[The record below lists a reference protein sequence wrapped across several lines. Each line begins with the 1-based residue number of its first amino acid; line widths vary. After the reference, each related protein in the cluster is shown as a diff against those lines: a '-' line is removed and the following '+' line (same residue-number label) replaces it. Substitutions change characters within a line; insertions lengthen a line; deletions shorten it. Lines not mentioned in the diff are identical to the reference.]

1 MTRPRISMLMIVCS
15 FIIFVTSCNAKEETS
30 LESQAVVTPKE
41 IPLSA
46 PDIANPVRGYY
57 DWLGA
62 GVRPSTLQ
70 FSEFY
75 KRYMWDELETSKG
88 VYNLSVIKNDMAAAK
103 AKGQKFAFRI
113 MAVNSFG
120 RSSQGDDEIGVPPYM
135 TREVPGDY
143 CGYNDE
149 YIKTE
154 WEVDRVWVPDWNS
167 QAFLNRARALVN
179 ALGKEFDGSSELA
192 YYDMGVYGHWGEWH
206 AWPFENCDTAGEA
219 SDATKHAI
227 VDMQLA
233 AFPKSRIIMNSGA
246 GNSDAFAYTLNKS
259 PRIGVRI
266 DSFNWPWFDQQI
278 EENATKKALIESRW
292 KTAPI
297 IVEFGGSFHPDDSK
311 DFSLAKSQV
320 KRWHIASVANGNSY
334 SWDTFTQTQKNNFLL
349 VGKLS
354 GYRFVPKEFRYPNV
368 VSRATGFN
376 LRSLWSNKGV
386 TPLYER
392 FIVRYELRLKGQTTV
407 AWWGNSGLD
416 LQTLLPTVNAQGTDT
431 PKTVTD
437 SFTLPQALA
446 SGTYTLSLV
455 VFDPTGY
462 RNKLALAIEGRTSS
476 GRYPIGDIMVR

>member
-1 MTRPRISMLMIVCS
+1 MTRPHLSV
-15 FIIFVTSCNAKEETS
+15 FVVLLSLTFFVGACNS
-30 LESQAVVTPKE
+30 QQAVGLETQAVITPKE

-46 PDIANPVRGYY
+46 PDITNPMRGYY
-57 DWLGA
+57 DWLGS

-88 VYNLSVIKNDMAAAK
+88 VYDFSVIKNDIAAAN

-113 MAVNSFG
+113 MAVNSF
-120 RSSQGDDEIGVPPYM
+120 DNDEVGVPLYM
-135 TREVPGDY
+135 TRDVPGDY
-143 CGYNDE
+143 CGYNSE
-149 YIKTE
+149 YIKTQ
-154 WEVDRVWVPDWNS
+154 WEVDQVWVPDWNS

-179 ALGKEFDGSSELA
+179 ALGKEFDGSPELA

-206 AWPFENCDTAGEA
+206 AWPFDNCDTAGEA
-219 SDATKHAI
+219 SNVTKHAI

-233 AFPKSRIIMNSGA
+233 AFPKSRIVMNSGA

-278 EENATKKALIESRW
+278 EDDAAKKALIESRW

-297 IVEFGGSFHPDDSK
+297 IVEFGGKWAPDDSQ

-320 KRWHIASVANGNSY
+320 KRWHIASIANGNSY
-334 SWDTFTQTQKNNFLL
+334 DWNAFTQTQKNNFLL
-349 VGKLS
+349 AGKLS
-354 GYRFVPKEFRYPNV
+354 GYRFVPKEFRYPSV
-368 VSRATGFN
+368 VSRATAFN

-416 LQTLLPTVNAQGTDT
+416 LQRLLPTVNAQGTDT

-437 SFTLPQALA
+437 SFTLPQTLA
-446 SGTYTLSLV
+446 PGTYTLSLV

-476 GRYPIGDIMVR
+476 GRYPLGDITIR